1 MRAAVSI
8 LAAGLTCPA
17 GKNFE
22 TAIAAYSRGERFT
35 EKDRNLVMAD
45 GRPPTLAPVYPLTE
59 ERDYVERLRKLLSCA
74 LDDCLAQLAQLGQ
87 ESADYGM
94 LLLLPYWMEGGV
106 VAEAFDARL
115 KQTPLAQ
122 VKTHSVSFGGQAESL
137 QLVGRDGPEIV
148 RRTGRVVLVA
158 VVDSYIHS
166 DMLDSLAY
174 HSELLTRDNPY
185 GMVPGEAAAVLA
197 LGPEDNRRLGRIARL
212 SIMEEPESP
221 VDPQRG
227 LMGRALASCYR
238 ALLEGGFSP
247 DRFIVDLNG
256 DRVRAE
262 EFGYAITTNAAQ
274 MADLSEK
281 AEIPALQLGDLG
293 AASGLVMAALALGPP
308 PGSRVEKAEPGG
320 EQLLY
325 SLLSASS
332 RDGLRAATIVE
343 SVQRDIEAGGIDA

>member
-22 TAIAAYSRGERFT
+22 MAIAAYSRGERFT

-74 LDDCLAQLAQLGQ
+74 LEDCLAQLAQLGQ
-87 ESADYGM
+87 ESVDYGM

-106 VAEAFDARL
+106 VAEAFDAKL

-122 VKTHSVSFGGQAESL
+122 VKTLSVSFGGQAESL

-166 DMLDSLAY
+166 DLLDSLAY

-238 ALLEGGFSP
+238 ALLEGGFFP
-247 DRFIVDLNG
+247 ERFIVDLNG
-256 DRVRAE
+256 DRIRAE